1 MTDLPHL
8 PSIDD
13 PNIYLDVL
21 THSSLVHG
29 GTIPN
34 EDYGDNTRL
43 QQLGESALTLA
54 VTDRL
59 FSLRP
64 MLPSQDIL
72 AKKQEYLSDENIDN
86 WVEAYGLKSRLVCH
100 PDVRNEI
107 NTPYESKVLL
117 HTYIGAV
124 YYKKGLGPIA
134 EWVKRIVESSADSAS
149 PPRPAYPIPPSSS
162 PPAFPPSSPG
172 TSQTVLARFNET
184 ANKARRQ
191 IDWEC
196 KSEGASHTL
205 LWTVSC
211 LINHPAEGQNEKVL
225 VGTGQGSSKNAA
237 KENAARVASGT
248 LGWGLI

>member
-1 MTDLPHL
+1 MTALPHL

-21 THSSLVHG
+21 THKSLVHG

-34 EDYGDNTRL
+34 EDYGDNLRL
-43 QQLGESALTLA
+43 QELGESVLTLA

-86 WVEAYGLKSRLVCH
+86 WVQAYGLKSKLRHH
-100 PDVRNEI
+100 PDVLNEI

-117 HTYIGAV
+117 YTYIGAV
-124 YYKKGLGPIA
+124 YYNKGLGPIA

-149 PPRPAYPIPPSSS
+149 PPRPSYPMPPSSL
-162 PPAFPPSSPG
+162 PPALPPSSPG
-172 TSQTVLARFNET
+172 TSQSVLARFNEM
-184 ANKARRQ
+184 ASKARRD
-191 IDWEC
+191 IEWPSS
-196 KSEGASHTL
+196 SEGASHSL
-205 LWTVSC
+205 IWTVSC
-211 LINHPAEGQNEKVL
+211 MMNHPAEGQTEKIL
-225 VGTGQGSSKNAA
+225 VGTGQGSKMNIA
-237 KENAARVASGT
+237 KENAARMASAQ
-248 LGWGLI
+248 LGWGLV

>member
-72 AKKQEYLSDENIDN
+72 VSLSK
-86 WVEAYGLKSRLVCH
+86 Y
-100 PDVRNEI
+100 
-107 NTPYESKVLL
+107 
-117 HTYIGAV
+117 
-124 YYKKGLGPIA
+124 
-134 EWVKRIVESSADSAS
+134 
-149 PPRPAYPIPPSSS
+149 
-162 PPAFPPSSPG
+162 
-172 TSQTVLARFNET
+172 TSL
-184 ANKARRQ
+184 
-191 IDWEC
+191 
-196 KSEGASHTL
+196 
-205 LWTVSC
+205 
-211 LINHPAEGQNEKVL
+211 
-225 VGTGQGSSKNAA
+225 
-237 KENAARVASGT
+237 
-248 LGWGLI
+248 